1 VASGV
6 KRGGSI
12 GLALGIGFC
21 AAVAYAQQG
30 RPSSGSRAVTLP
42 VILSIE
48 DDRASTRADLDVL
61 LGALRGP
68 LAEAAIRALG
78 RLERRDV
85 ITDLLP
91 YLASNNTRGAAATA
105 LGLALR
111 GPALDGV
118 PHGQQG
124 RAVLEA
130 LLAAGDSQLQAPEP
144 IGLTPITRELG
155 RLPYEDVESF
165 KSAERFLRKVLEKPF
180 PRLEDGPHIGAARG
194 LESLARLNRKIATLE
209 EETIAR
215 LRIVARRLDPKRAS
229 HQRNALAALVAA
241 QGVDA
246 DTLEIV
252 LVDDDSEVRRLA
264 VLALSG
270 SGSAID
276 DEERVG
282 YIRKSLSDTSFM
294 VRLEAVRA
302 WARRGVKEHGCQ
314 PLLDALNDQS
324 LHVILGAL
332 DALGD
337 VCRDDAAIT
346 SRMASEARTP
356 PPQGRWQREAHAFV
370 ALAKRD
376 RERAAISM
384 LTFAMH
390 TTRQVRMYTARAAA
404 IVDDVAVLTR
414 LASDPEDNV
423 AEAALTPLRRL
434 IGAESDPLFVE
445 VLHRRTRT
453 ILRNAVRPYEV
464 IRTAAVALDNAAST
478 PALVNALAGALERIT
493 AEQCETSRDTRLAL
507 IARLGQLGS
516 PAQMS
521 ALTPLLK
528 DLDHKVAGAAAAV
541 ITRWTGKVAEVDSPP
556 QKSTNIPTVEDLG
569 KLVRVAFEMDSG
581 RRFDIQL
588 DPFEAPLTRTRF
600 LAAARIGYYDNLTF
614 HRVVPNFVIQGG
626 SPGANEYCGDCPFM
640 RDEVGGMHLRG
651 TIGISTRGPDTGD
664 AQIFIN
670 LVDNPRLDYDY
681 TVFARVCSG
690 MNVVDEIQE
699 GDRIT
704 RVQILPPTEACGG

>member
-1 VASGV
+1 MTAGAGRKGWVA
-6 KRGGSI
+6 
-12 GLALGIGFC
+12 LALVTGFS
-21 AAVAYAQQG
+21 AAAAYAQQS
-30 RPSSGSRAVTLP
+30 RQTSGAREVPLP

-61 LGALRGP
+61 LTAMRGRFGAR
-68 LAEAAIRALG
+68 AIQALG

-91 YLASNNTRGAAATA
+91 YLSAVATRAAAATA
-105 LGLALR
+105 VGLALR

-118 PHGQQG
+118 PHGQQE

-130 LLAAGDSQLQAPEP
+130 LLAAGDLDMAVVDPTA
-144 IGLTPITRELG
+144 LTPITRALG
-155 RLPYEDVESF
+155 RLPFDEVESF
-165 KSAERFLRKVLEKPF
+165 KSAETFLRKVLEKPF
-180 PRLEDGPHIGAARG
+180 PRLDDAPHIGAARG
-194 LESLARLNRKIATLE
+194 LESLARLNRKIAALE

-215 LRIVARRLDPKRAS
+215 LRIVARTLDPARS
-229 HQRNALAALVAA
+229 SQQRNALAALIAA
-241 QGVDA
+241 LGVDA

-252 LVDDDSEVRRLA
+252 LARPDPEVRRLA

-276 DEERVG
+276 EEERIG
-282 YIRKSLSDTSFM
+282 YIRKALSDTSYM

-302 WARRGVKEHGCQ
+302 WTRRGVKEHGCQ
-314 PLLDALNDQS
+314 PLLEALNDQS
-324 LHVILGAL
+324 VHVVLGAL

-337 VCRDDAAIT
+337 VCRDDGAIT

-356 PPQGRWQREAHAFV
+356 RPQGPWQREAHAFV

-376 RERAAISM
+376 RERAAISI

-390 TTRQVRMYTARAAA
+390 TTWQVRMYTARAAA

-434 IGAESDPLFVE
+434 TGAESDPLFVD
-445 VLHRRTRT
+445 VLNRRTRT
-453 ILRNAVRPYEV
+453 VLRNSVRPYEV
-464 IRTAAVALDNAAST
+464 IRTAALALDKATTT
-478 PALVNALAGALERIT
+478 PALVGALAGALERIT

-507 IARLGQLGS
+507 VDRLAQLGS
-516 PAQMS
+516 PAQVS
-521 ALTPLLK
+521 TLTPLLK
-528 DLDHKVAGAAAAV
+528 DFDPKVARAAAEV
-541 ITRWTGKVAEVDSPP
+541 ITRWTGKVAEIDTPH
-556 QKSTNIPTVEDLG
+556 QKSASIPTVDDLAR
-569 KLVRVAFEMDSG
+569 LVSVSFEMDNG

-588 DPFEAPLTRTRF
+588 DPFEAPLARTRF
-600 LAAARIGYYDNLTF
+600 LTAARNGYYNNLTF
-614 HRVVPNFVIQGG
+614 HRVVPNFIIQGG

-640 RDEVGGMHLRG
+640 RDEVGRMHERG
-651 TIGISTRGPDTGD
+651 AIGISTRGPDTGD

-670 LVDNPRLDYDY
+670 LVDNPRLDFDY
-681 TVFARVCSG
+681 TVFARVCTG
-690 MNVVDEIQE
+690 MNVIDEIVE
-699 GDRIT
+699 GDRIAQ
-704 RVQILPPTEACGG
+704 VSILPPAGNCGG